1 MQVISANSNN
11 FSAAREEIAQGMD
24 MRRDSAEWERDMVE
38 PIRELI
44 VDLATLSKGWA
55 RGAVE
60 LTLVSAMLVG
70 ALVCCALSPTVRP
83 WAQEQSGNDWVGTA
97 FSLACVLA
105 AVVISTLPL
114 MLLVAP
120 AAISTKCDDVK
131 EELNTVR
138 VNGLQ
143 HKEFKEIDRRIIM
156 LERAMENVN
165 HGQGIIFNSFGCTFT
180 CSEVRLVVHRS
191 WVCCVF
197 QNGHRQ
203 EDAAADGYNA
213 RSRWLGRVHIHLSVL
228 RLHYGSCDPFRHE
241 CLRPEPDADWR
252 DANLDGG
259 QRNLFM

>member
-97 FSLACVLA
+97 FSLACVF
-105 AVVISTLPL
+105 
-114 MLLVAP
+114 
-120 AAISTKCDDVK
+120 
-131 EELNTVR
+131 E
-138 VNGLQ
+138 
-143 HKEFKEIDRRIIM
+143 RRIHSGARIVASPPTNRPEI
-156 LERAMENVN
+156 LSSRRAREITRPPQV
-165 HGQGIIFNSFGCTFT
+165 HFFNSF
-180 CSEVRLVVHRS
+180 
-191 WVCCVF
+191 
-197 QNGHRQ
+197 
-203 EDAAADGYNA
+203 
-213 RSRWLGRVHIHLSVL
+213 
-228 RLHYGSCDPFRHE
+228 
-241 CLRPEPDADWR
+241 
-252 DANLDGG
+252 
-259 QRNLFM
+259 